1 MQCAACGCRVHPHC
15 YGYLLKPAA
24 PWLCCVCEDIAS
36 TLLHLPHGDVS
47 PATLSSITPLR
58 RRVRCCLCGI
68 AAGAM
73 VATPVPGVY
82 AHVCCGVWLKEC
94 AISNHA
100 PLGRSAFDAFFLS
113 PRHFPLVVNPAAL
126 RRPSASQGS
135 DLSPCQFCGR
145 TGGVVCCQRS
155 GCERCFHVMCGYARG
170 LELDF
175 RVSAALRSDFRD
187 CVLLSARHTH
197 LCAQH
202 AAEVFEGEVPW
213 DVRVDEVGS
222 GDGKVD
228 GEVSGDGKPS
238 GEVSGD
244 GKPSGE
250 AATTQTPSG
259 EAATAEKT
267 TAEEVERLLWAEEAP
282 TDMATA
288 TLADL
293 TCFPATTA
301 SEESPVQTEKP
312 AKKSACEQK
321 QENPPDDALPFS
333 QLLARRA
340 AAGALDAFDDLLELP
355 AALLAVQT
363 PAPAVM
369 VHSRSHSGR
378 RRKTPELVDGV
389 SVLDIREFGTAPCDV
404 AGRAPVTAVRRRE
417 PKSSETPAKE
427 RAAKPAE
434 TKTAETKTIEAK
446 AAPVKK
452 RRPPKRT
459 SPAKETPAPPA
470 KKQLY
475 KSLILYHPDG
485 VQKLPPSPFDSF
497 SPRQIS
503 RSPAVLLDAFCQ
515 SPHFTQLFSQTPT
528 LSSADDVSPR
538 GYLAHYYCGVTSKV
552 LEACLQGDLDVE
564 AVIASGDKP
573 TEGLEAVLAWLPRCA
588 GPVERVCVLRVLLL
602 SALCSVYPPQVVAT
616 ASARKGS
623 MLARSATVEVRHL
636 SQVSRLLGELAVE
649 LSNVVM
655 CLTDPKDYA
664 RDRARANFAPQCLCL
679 EEKVKDPLVCASCGV
694 CYHSE
699 CLGLQQ
705 TAYSDLVQTKMYG
718 YWSLERGFV
727 CPKCCSGDL
736 FEMSRVVK
744 GEVQVRDSVLITW
757 QAHEKKK
764 RK

>member
-1 MQCAACGCRVHPHC
+1 
-15 YGYLLKPAA
+15 
-24 PWLCCVCEDIAS
+24 
-36 TLLHLPHGDVS
+36 
-47 PATLSSITPLR
+47 
-58 RRVRCCLCGI
+58 
-68 AAGAM
+68 M
-73 VATPVPGVY
+73 VATPVSGVY

-100 PLGRSAFDAFFLS
+100 PMGRSAFDAFFLS
-113 PRHFPLVVNPAAL
+113 PRHFPLVVNPTAV
-126 RRPSASQGS
+126 RRPSGSQGS

-175 RVSAALRSDFRD
+175 QVSAALRSDFRD

-202 AAEVFEGEVPW
+202 AAEVMEGEV
-213 DVRVDEVGS
+213 
-222 GDGKVD
+222 
-228 GEVSGDGKPS
+228 VSGVKPS

-244 GKPSGE
+244 VKPSGE
-250 AATTQTPSG
+250 VSGDVKPSG
-259 EAATAEKT
+259 EVTATEKT
-267 TAEEVERLLWAEEAP
+267 TAEEVERQLWAEEAP
-282 TDMATA
+282 MDMAAA

-293 TCFPATTA
+293 TCFPAATA
-301 SEESPVQTEKP
+301 SEESATQTEKP
-312 AKKSACEQK
+312 AKKSAREK
-321 QENPPDDALPFS
+321 ESPSDDAHPFS

-340 AAGALDAFDDLLELP
+340 ATGALEAFDDLLELP

-378 RRKTPELVDGV
+378 RRKTPALVDGV
-389 SVLDIREFGTAPCDV
+389 PVLDIREFGTAACDV
-404 AGRAPVTAVRRRE
+404 AGRAPVTTVRRRE

-434 TKTAETKTIEAK
+434 AKATEVKASETK
-446 AAPVKK
+446 AAPLKK

-475 KSLILYHPDG
+475 KSLILYCPDG

-515 SPHFTQLFSQTPT
+515 SPHFTQLFSQTP
-528 LSSADDVSPR
+528 LPASADDVSPR
-538 GYLAHYYCGVTSKV
+538 GYLAHYYCGVTTKV
-552 LEACLQGDLDVE
+552 LKACLRGDLDVG

-573 TEGLEAVLAWLPRCA
+573 TEGLAAVLAWLPRCA

-636 SQVSRLLGELAVE
+636 SQVSQLLGELAVE

-664 RDRARANFAPQCLCL
+664 RDRARASFAPQCLCL

-744 GEVQVRDSVLITW
+744 GEVQVRDSVLMTW